1 TLRNIFRYK
10 KRFLM
15 TIIGIAGCTSLII
28 AGCGLRDAIG
38 SMIPS
43 QYGEIFRYNLEIS
56 LREGLT
62 TKQTQEAYETISAKE
77 NIANSMLINMQSVS
91 IDKNDNNQSIQLVVP
106 QDVEKLK
113 DFITLRD
120 RKHQDETYQ
129 LDNSGVII
137 TEKLATLLDIK
148 QGDTIILELGEDNKV
163 EVKVTAITEN
173 YLFHYIYM
181 SPELYKQLYEEEIKS
196 NTILAIIPELT
207 LEGED
212 ELGKEILGEE
222 DYISGVTFTSVTT
235 DMLKMS

>member
-1 TLRNIFRYK
+1 
-10 KRFLM
+10 M

-28 AGCGLRDAIG
+28 AGFGLRDAIG

-43 QYGEIFRYNLEIS
+43 QYGEIFKYNLEIS
-56 LREGLT
+56 LKEGLT

-137 TEKLATLLDIK
+137 TEKLAH
-148 QGDTIILELGEDNKV
+148 
-163 EVKVTAITEN
+163 
-173 YLFHYIYM
+173 FRH
-181 SPELYKQLYEEEIKS
+181 
-196 NTILAIIPELT
+196 
-207 LEGED
+207 
-212 ELGKEILGEE
+212 
-222 DYISGVTFTSVTT
+222 
-235 DMLKMS
+235 